1 MTITGRSKK
10 LLDDK
15 ESFLLWVELGSVSK
29 VLGHYN
35 ERGLINPRT
44 SLPFS
49 EMAIWMSAM
58 RYVLAH
64 PEEAKPYYE
73 AERGSPYPE
82 DEWEEFLIKR
92 VFQVYNYS
100 KSRTLKWAKRNN
112 LYDKHYPI
120 WAKAFNLPERES

>member
-1 MTITGRSKK
+1 MSIVSNSKR

-15 ESFLLWVELGSVSK
+15 ESFLLWVELGSVK
-29 VLGHYN
+29 RVLGHYN
-35 ERGLINPRT
+35 EKGIINPRT

-49 EMAIWMSAM
+49 EMAIWVSAM

-64 PEEAKPYYE
+64 PEEARPYYDQ
-73 AERGSPYPE
+73 ERGIPYSDE
-82 DEWEEFLIKR
+82 EWEDFLLKR

-112 LYDKHYPI
+112 LFDKYYDV
-120 WAKAFNLPERES
+120 WAKAFNLPERE